1 MSRRRRPQSPKN
13 GSGKAPEA
21 LPEARPQERAP
32 TRSRKKRGSAQQQ
45 ANSGAEPQPG
55 AARAS
60 SRSAEQNAPKRRAST
75 RKHSRTET
83 RQDTAQISPPELRSS
98 VDLDEFNPDEL
109 GIGSR
114 IVPYE
119 SEFSEFADLEEL
131 PDTPPRLTPAE
142 ASQSADVEEQI
153 RALEAR
159 LDGMIRRASSVS
171 DGIDAPPPSIRE
183 QVGSAAR
190 EVVERFASPLPI
202 ERPGA
207 EDGSVVDAARELFS
221 SKYYLRQWGR
231 IGMRNRSEE
240 VDEFG
245 LDPTYEERILPLFEF
260 LCKRYFR
267 IETFGIENIPHE
279 GRCLVV
285 ANHSGTLPIDGAMLR
300 TALRLEHPAG
310 RALRWLAEDF
320 IFYLPFVGA
329 FMNRIGAVRACQE
342 NAERLLKKDT
352 LLAVFPEGL
361 QGIRKLY
368 KDRYQLQRFG
378 RGGFI
383 RLGLRTQTPLVPCA
397 VIGAEEASPMLYR
410 VEYLSKVFGLPY
422 LPITPTFPLLG
433 PLGLI
438 PAPSKWRIYF
448 GDPLHFDGYGPG
460 AADDHV
466 LVGRLSERVRSSIQG
481 MLDAGLRERKSI
493 WFG

>member
-1 MSRRRRPQSPKN
+1 VSPRRNPPPPKNGKPGARDGPGRTEQPLPGAPTRPRKRSQQAGTTQDASGTAAPRTEHGHAKRRRRR
-13 GSGKAPEA
+13 GRA
-21 LPEARPQERAP
+21 QERAAKAP
-32 TRSRKKRGSAQQQ
+32 HS
-45 ANSGAEPQPG
+45 
-55 AARAS
+55 
-60 SRSAEQNAPKRRAST
+60 NAP
-75 RKHSRTET
+75 SREGP
-83 RQDTAQISPPELRSS
+83 AEHEPAEESI
-98 VDLDEFNPDEL
+98 DLDVFNPDEL

-114 IVPYE
+114 VVPFE
-119 SEFSEFADLEEL
+119 AEFQDFNDGLEEISDEPL
-131 PDTPPRLTPAE
+131 PVRPSKAAPT
-142 ASQSADVEEQI
+142 DVEEQI

-159 LDGMIRRASSVS
+159 LDGMIRRAGTTTVDDEVS
-171 DGIDAPPPSIRE
+171 PPSIRE
-183 QVGSAAR
+183 QVGFAAR
-190 EVVERFASPLPI
+190 EVVERLAAPLPI
-202 ERPGA
+202 ERPGT
-207 EDGSVVDAARELFS
+207 EEGTVVDAARELFS

-260 LCKRYFR
+260 LYKRYFR
-267 IETFGIENIPHE
+267 IETFGIENIPNE
-279 GRCLVV
+279 GRCIVV
-285 ANHSGTLPIDGAMLR
+285 ANHSGTLPLDGPMLR
-300 TALRLEHPAG
+300 TAFRLTHPTS
-310 RALRWLAEDF
+310 RELRWLAEDY

-342 NAERLLKKDT
+342 NAERLLRKDA

-383 RLGLRTQTPLVPCA
+383 RLCLRTQTPIIPCA
-397 VIGAEEASPMLYR
+397 VVGAEEASPMLYR
-410 VEYLSKVFGLPY
+410 VEYLSRALGLPY
-422 LPITPTFPLLG
+422 LPVTPTFPALG
-433 PLGLI
+433 PLGLL

-448 GDPLHFDGYGPG
+448 GEVMRFEGYGPG

-466 LVGRLSERVRSSIQG
+466 LVGRLSERVRTAIQN
-481 MLDAGLRERKSI
+481 MLDQGLGERKSV